1 MQSIMTEQEFQPENS
16 MTQAFND
23 YPVWQWLDRLS
34 RISSEL
40 SRVIAGRENEFLE
53 IGQGVQDLYYRS
65 RDLSATALELGEKA
79 SGSALKEAM
88 EELDSSLKEIQGQ
101 SEDTN
106 LEKTMNRC
114 SDLGVAVGKLHK
126 EMQHFRPMLKHLR
139 VLAMSIRIESAR
151 MGEQGR
157 HFVTLAQEVE
167 NLGYKTEEYSRDATE
182 RIRGLQ
188 NEVQSLQVSVNSAHN
203 LHSREITPLLEGV
216 HEKSRQLQEMQKSS
230 ERLSGSIAGRAESIK
245 EMVGEI
251 ISSVQ
256 FHDITRQQVE
266 HVYQS
271 LDEARDVFQGEQK
284 EEDQVQDMIRWLGDV
299 CSLQSRQ
306 LESTRSGLGKAMD
319 SIRQSLGGIGEYV
332 QEQEA
337 DMQGF
342 TGLDSGSGQGMLAGL
357 EQDASSL
364 IPILEKSTSGFEDVI
379 RRLES
384 MSSDLEGMQSL
395 MDTLEDI
402 GEEIAL
408 IALNASV
415 KSAHTGEGGKPL
427 GVLAG
432 AIHRLS
438 GDTKNVVASVSGVLE
453 EILSVAGDFSS
464 HAEKARA
471 GSQNEARLCSILGQV
486 VNRMSGVNTEVTA
499 LNRNLREETS
509 KLLKLSTKIQKK
521 LDMQFEVQEE
531 ISAIIKD
538 LQEVEQ
544 QIQEHVPP
552 VESGERYSQRLSNI
566 LHRYTMES
574 ERSVYRDFTGQGQE
588 EQGHG
593 QEAAEAHEPELFT
606 DTEGEDEF
614 GDNVELF

>member
-1 MQSIMTEQEFQPENS
+1 MTDQEY
-16 MTQAFND
+16 QAAIHLKKHVHD
-23 YPVWQWLDRLS
+23 YPVQGWLERLS
-34 RISSEL
+34 RISTDL

-65 RDLSATALELGEKA
+65 RDLSATAMELGEKA

-88 EELDSSLKEIQGQ
+88 KELDGSLKQIQGQ

-114 SDLGVAVGKLHK
+114 SDLGVAVRNLHK

-151 MGEQGR
+151 LGEQGR

-167 NLGYKTEEYSRDATE
+167 NLGYKTEEYSSDATE
-182 RIRGLQ
+182 KIRGLQ
-188 NEVQSLQVSVNSAHN
+188 SEVQSLQVSVNSAHT
-203 LHSREITPLLEGV
+203 LHSREIMPLLDSV
-216 HEKSRQLQEMQKSS
+216 HKKSRQLQELQKSS
-230 ERLSGSIAGRAESIK
+230 ERLSESIAGRADSIK

-271 LDEARDVFQGEQK
+271 LDEARDVFQGEQR

-319 SIRQSLGGIGEYV
+319 SIRQSLDGIGDYV

-342 TGLDSGSGQGMLAGL
+342 TGLDSGSGQGVLAGL

-364 IPILEKSTSGFEDVI
+364 IPVLEKSTSDFEDVI

-395 MDTLEDI
+395 MGTLEDI

-438 GDTKNVVASVSGVLE
+438 GDTKNVVAAVSGVLE

-471 GSQNEARLCSILGQV
+471 GSQKEARLCSTLGQV
-486 VNRMSGVNTEVTA
+486 VNRMSGANTEVTA
-499 LNRNLREETS
+499 LNRNLRDETA
-509 KLLKLSTKIQKK
+509 KLLNLSRKIQKK

-531 ISAIIKD
+531 ISGIIKD

-552 VESGERYSQRLSNI
+552 AASGERYSQRLSNI
-566 LHRYTMES
+566 LQRYTMES

-588 EQGHG
+588 EQGHA
-593 QEAAEAHEPELFT
+593 QESSEAHEPELFT
-606 DTEGEDEF
+606 DTEGEDDF